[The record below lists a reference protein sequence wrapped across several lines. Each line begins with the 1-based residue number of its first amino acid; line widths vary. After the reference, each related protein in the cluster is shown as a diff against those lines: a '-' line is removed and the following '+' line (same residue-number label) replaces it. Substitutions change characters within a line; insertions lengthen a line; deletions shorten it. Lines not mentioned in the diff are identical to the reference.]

1 MQSTLWTSVSSVV
14 RRKAVGELTERQR
27 WASARKMIAA
37 IVLGLLL
44 ASFAFAQFEKR
55 RRADKGPRAV
65 GLLQLAQNGKAHL
78 VPIAIMIDGRF
89 YDAGAYKADPV
100 PLALQSDVVYEA
112 EQTGVPQGLFT
123 VAGAFHNNK
132 NGWAADGAW
141 KTEAQI
147 EADKAKART
156 DAAKRNQK
164 APVDQDIGGPPK
176 LKRPTDSAQSNPPA
190 QTKNPPA
197 PTSGSGSSSAPAG
210 SQTSAPPSKSSDA
223 NRSQT
228 ASTSSGA
235 IEDPNR
241 PTLRHQAAS
250 DTTHEQTKA
259 GGESEPL
266 QGPLQFVPAISDAGG
281 PDPRPYAYQMKPDE
295 EQSLMQKMQ
304 AIAANEVRAR
314 AAHLGQENIDTK
326 TPATKPATTKPG
338 TRKSAAQNANKQ
350 PAPEFHDAQLRVF
363 DLSSSN
369 EPVLVF
375 TGQAKLLGSDLDY
388 MVALVARQDIYA
400 DVHKVFAQTTDD
412 KHLDVVPRYELVDA
426 VDANGDGVGELL
438 FREVWDFGAAYSIYS
453 VIGDQ
458 LWPLFEGKP
467 GT

>member
-1 MQSTLWTSVSSVV
+1 MFSAVE
-14 RRKAVGELTERQR
+14 RKATGEWIARQGR
-27 WASARKMIAA
+27 APRKTITAIA
-37 IVLGLLL
+37 LGLLL
-44 ASFAFAQFEKR
+44 ASFAFAQFQKR
-55 RRADKGPRAV
+55 RPADKGPRAV
-65 GLLQLAQNGKAHL
+65 ALLQLAENGKAHL
-78 VPIAIMIDGRF
+78 IPVAIMIDGRF

-100 PLALQSDVVYEA
+100 PLALQSETVYEA
-112 EQTGVPQGLFT
+112 QKTGVPQGLFT

-132 NGWAADGAW
+132 NGWAADGTW

-147 EADKAKART
+147 EADKTKARA

-164 APVDQDIGGPPK
+164 APADEDIGGPPK
-176 LKRPTDSAQSNPPA
+176 LKRPTSSGPANSPA

-197 PTSGSGSSSAPAG
+197 STSGSGSSSAPVG
-210 SQTSAPPSKSSDA
+210 SQTSAPSSKSSDA
-223 NRSQT
+223 GRSPT

-235 IEDPNR
+235 IDDPNR

-250 DTTHEQTKA
+250 ETTHEQTKA

-266 QGPLQFVPAISDAGG
+266 QGPLQFIPAISDAAG
-281 PDPRPYAYQMKPDE
+281 PDPRPYAYEMKPDE

-304 AIAANEVRAR
+304 AMAADEVRSR
-314 AAHLGQENIDTK
+314 AAHLGHESADAK
-326 TPATKPATTKPG
+326 TPATKPPTT
-338 TRKSAAQNANKQ
+338 TRKSAAQKANK

-363 DLSSSN
+363 DLSNSN

-375 TGQAKLLGSDLDY
+375 TCQAKLPGSDLDY

-438 FREVWDFGAAYSIYS
+438 FRQVWDSGTAYSIYS
-453 VIGDQ
+453 VIGDR